1 VLPKLFDLNTKE
13 FEMKYFLLRVLIGLF
28 VIVGPVVAK
37 AAPSPGEIDRV
48 EAATR
53 VFNGVMGQIPA
64 PVLANARGIAIIP
77 GELKAGFIFG
87 GELGQ
92 GVLMTRSPK
101 GSWSPPAFISVAGGS
116 FGLQIGGEARD
127 IVLVFNTVRSM
138 DYIEN
143 GRIKLGGD
151 VAVTAGPVGANAGV
165 TTDMPEIYA
174 YIKSAGAFIGATVE
188 GSVLSFDFN
197 SNRDFYGIPDPLRME
212 IKVKEIPEPARR
224 FSCAVARYTGTS
236 TKFCS

>member
-127 IVLVFNTVRSM
+127 IVLIFNTARSV
-138 DYIEN
+138 DLVEN
-143 GRIKLGGD
+143 GRLKLGGD
-151 VAVTAGPVGANAGV
+151 ASVTAGPVGGDFAV
-165 TTDMPEIYA
+165 TTDIPEVYS
-174 YIKSAGAFIGATVE
+174 YVRSFGAFIGATVE

-197 SNRDFYGIPDPLRME
+197 ANSDFYGVSDPLRAQAR
-212 IKVKEIPEPARR
+212 VIPEPAGRLGC
-224 FSCAVARYTGTS
+224 SVASATGAPS
-236 TKFCS
+236 KVCG

>member
-1 VLPKLFDLNTKE
+1 MRYFVVPVLVSF
-13 FEMKYFLLRVLIGLF
+13 FLLA
-28 VIVGPVVAK
+28 GPVVAK
-37 AAPSPGEIDRV
+37 SEPTPGEIGRID
-48 EAATR
+48 AATR
-53 VFNGVMGQIPA
+53 VFNEMPGRIPA
-64 PVLANARGIAIIP
+64 YILENAKGIAVIP
-77 GELKAGFIFG
+77 GELKAGFVFG
-87 GELGQ
+87 GELGG
-92 GVLMTRSPK
+92 GVIVSRLPN
-101 GSWSPPAFISVAGGS
+101 GSWSPPAFISIAGAS

-143 GRIKLGGD
+143 GRVKLGGD

-212 IKVKEIPEPARR
+212 MKVKEIPEPARR